1 MIEIAKKAAYAA
13 GEILREYF
21 GKIPEAAV
29 RQKTKNDFLSFV
41 DEESEKKIVSIIHSA
56 YPDHEF
62 LAEEGGRSG
71 ASGDYLWIID
81 PLDGTKNY
89 LSGIPVFAV
98 SIALQYKD
106 ELILGVIYDS
116 MRDELFSA
124 QKGAGAFLNG
134 VKIQVSKKGKLEQSL
149 IATGF
154 PFKAKHFLPAYL
166 KAFEDIF
173 QRSIGMRRM
182 GAAAID
188 LAYLAAGRFDG
199 FWEIGLSPWDVAAGT
214 VIIREAGGQVSD
226 FWQGQDFLWNHYIL
240 ASNGLIHIQVTEI
253 LQKYFSS
260 FQPVYQRKEE

>member
-21 GKIPEAAV
+21 RKIPEAAV

-98 SIALQYKD
+98 SIALQFKD
-106 ELILGVIYDS
+106 ELTLGVIYDP

-124 QKGAGAFLNG
+124 QKGQGALLNG
-134 VKIQVSKKGKLEQSL
+134 QSIEVSKKGELGQCL

-154 PFKAKHFLPAYL
+154 PFKAKKFLPVYL
-166 KAFEDIF
+166 RAFEDIF

-188 LAYLAAGRFDG
+188 LAYLACGRFDG

-214 VIIREAGGQVSD
+214 LIIREAGGEVSD
-226 FWQGQDFLWNHYIL
+226 FWKGDRFLWNHYLL
-240 ASNGLIHIQVTEI
+240 ASNGLIHDSLVKI
-253 LQKYFSS
+253 LKKHFKTYQA
-260 FQPVYQRKEE
+260 VYKK